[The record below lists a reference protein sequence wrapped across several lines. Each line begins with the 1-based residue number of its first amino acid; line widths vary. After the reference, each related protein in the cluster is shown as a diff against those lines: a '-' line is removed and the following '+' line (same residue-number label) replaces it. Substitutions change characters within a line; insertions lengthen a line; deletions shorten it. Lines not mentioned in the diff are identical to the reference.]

1 MRLSHLDSFIIS
13 TGPILM
19 AYKFFIPGVGWT
31 DFLMILSLLLHG
43 LNGDLWKIQKL
54 PIVFFIFG
62 IMLIHLMFM
71 GLGSEETLG
80 YYRLFKYLII
90 ISFIAV
96 TYSLINF
103 DILTKF
109 LSVVVLINALAV
121 FLQYALNY
129 LVDIRTV
136 LILPF
141 APLVNDLISI
151 KTMNEVLFS
160 NFRPGGLFMEPAH
173 LSYFMFFIGLFFN
186 NLTLEK
192 KRMFLTI
199 ISITLFSTFSTF
211 GFFAGLV
218 IFSLILR
225 GLINKRTAIYVIV
238 GIALIAIPNFF
249 SLVEIVTEIP
259 QVARIIQPESVAVTG
274 RLYAGHDLIDELSS
288 THQLIGLGIGNF
300 NLNGYMSA
308 ITYFRISFGELGMA
322 LLASLIIL
330 YLLINRD
337 KTPYVVIIIGMSFF
351 TSMVLTPFLLV
362 ALLPFLTGKKTCK
375 KLKYY
380 T

>member
-13 TGPILM
+13 VGPMLM

-43 LNGDLWKIQKL
+43 LNGSLWKIQKL

-62 IMLIHLMFM
+62 IILIHLVFM
-71 GLGSEETLG
+71 SLGSEETLG
-80 YYRLFKYLII
+80 YYRFFKYLII
-90 ISFIAV
+90 ISFITAV
-96 TYSLINF
+96 YGFINF
-103 DILTKF
+103 DMLTKF
-109 LSVVVLINALAV
+109 LEVVVLINALAV
-121 FLQYALNY
+121 LLQYTLNY

-141 APLVNDLISI
+141 LPLVNDLISI
-151 KTMNEVLFS
+151 ESMNEVLFS

-173 LSYFMFFIGLFFN
+173 LSYFMFFTGLFFN
-186 NLTLEK
+186 NSTLEK

-199 ISITLFSTFSTF
+199 ISITLFSTFSSF

-218 IFSLILR
+218 ISSLIFR
-225 GLINKRTAIYVIV
+225 GLINKRTVIYVII
-238 GIALIAIPNFF
+238 GIALIVTPNFF

-259 QVARIIQPESVAVTG
+259 QVARIIQPESAAVTG
-274 RLYAGHDLIDELSS
+274 RLYAGHDLIDGLSS

-308 ITYFRISFGELGMA
+308 ITYLRVSFGELGMA

-337 KTPYVVIIIGMSFF
+337 KAPYVAIIVGMSFF
-351 TSMVLTPFLLV
+351 TAMALTPFLLV
-362 ALLPFLTGKKTCK
+362 ALLPFLTDKKHARN
-375 KLKYY
+375 
-380 T
+380 